1 MSVPQLGCDL
11 SIKSG
16 FAEGGTAIGTG
27 AGFSLGDAQ
36 VRVVLENRSNLE
48 RPIGEGAM
56 ADAGEVD
63 IKVFLAGL

>member
-1 MSVPQLGCDL
+1 M
-11 SIKSG
+11 
-16 FAEGGTAIGTG
+16 GTAIGTG